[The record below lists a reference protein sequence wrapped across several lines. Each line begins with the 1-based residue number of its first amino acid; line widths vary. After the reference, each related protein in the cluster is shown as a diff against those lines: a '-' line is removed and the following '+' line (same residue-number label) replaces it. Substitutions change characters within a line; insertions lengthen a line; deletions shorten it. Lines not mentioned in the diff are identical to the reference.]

1 MFCCFFVCASPPPPT
16 YPFIDTLILWENEKY
31 WGATYMG
38 QVLFVPDLYFPS
50 FQCSSVFEPVE
61 DIILGCFWDVFYH
74 NSPKCGQIQWKY

>member
-1 MFCCFFVCASPPPPT
+1 MFCCFFVCASPPT

-38 QVLFVPDLYFPS
+38 QVLFVADLYFPS
-50 FQCSSVFEPVE
+50 FQCSSVFEPAE

-74 NSPKCGQIQWKY
+74 NSPKCQIQWKY